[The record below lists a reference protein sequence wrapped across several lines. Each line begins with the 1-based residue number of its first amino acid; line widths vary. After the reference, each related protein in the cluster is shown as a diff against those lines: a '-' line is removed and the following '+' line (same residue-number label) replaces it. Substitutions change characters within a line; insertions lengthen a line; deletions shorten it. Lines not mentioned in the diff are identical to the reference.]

1 MEKTEHS
8 EKRVIIG
15 RPKHETRGGVH
26 FTTDTRTHDKIH
38 IMSVFWEAGGQGVR
52 NLKTKIS
59 ELWLD
64 AEMNIGSHES
74 QMRRCYHPVKRFVIK
89 VSIAASMAIAQ
100 HRYERCE
107 RNGHQ
112 WVVTGVNMDEG
123 VEVMICKRCGADSD
137 VYNR

>member
-1 MEKTEHS
+1 M
-8 EKRVIIG
+8 
-15 RPKHETRGGVH
+15 
-26 FTTDTRTHDKIH
+26 
-38 IMSVFWEAGGQGVR
+38 R

-112 WVVTGVNMDEG
+112 WVVTGAIPEEG
-123 VEVMICKRCGADSD
+123 VEVMTCNRCGADSD
-137 VYNR
+137 IYNR